1 MTLNQIINKI
11 KTQAES
17 HKMVGKFAVGAEF
30 DFAVEEVKYYPL
42 VWLVPNGFTFNTD
55 ARLVSYQFAML
66 VMDRQFE
73 SSSNTIEV
81 LSDTAG
87 IIVDIVTLIKRNVT
101 ETDFDIS
108 VNGQAD
114 PFFDSS
120 HRRCLLVMV
129 LILLLTRPTSKVLL
143 RHTNVIQQ
151 IIIIREIYAVDKKHD
166 SIYST
171 FRDSLSSLNHAD
183 HPLNSQTVRFGK

>member
-1 MTLNQIINKI
+1 MIVFITMTSQKNKWRLKNEAKLLKLYDTKPNNQ
-11 KTQAES
+11 Q
-17 HKMVGKFAVGAEF
+17 
-30 DFAVEEVKYYPL
+30 EEVKYYPL
-42 VWLVPNGFTFNTD
+42 VWLVPNGFTFNTE

-114 PFFDSS
+114 AFFDSRS
-120 HRRCLLVMV
+120 DVVCGHGINFTINTPYLESYCD
-129 LILLLTRPTSKVLL
+129 IPT
-143 RHTNVIQQ
+143 
-151 IIIIREIYAVDKKHD
+151 
-166 SIYST
+166 
-171 FRDSLSSLNHAD
+171 
-183 HPLNSQTVRFGK
+183 

>member
-1 MTLNQIINKI
+1 MTLNQIIRRI

-30 DFAVEEVKYYPL
+30 DFAVEEGKYYPL
-42 VWLVPNGFTFNTD
+42 VWLVPNGFNFNTE
-55 ARLVSYQFAML
+55 ARLISYQFAML

-87 IIVDIVTLIKRNVT
+87 IIIDIVTLISRNVT
-101 ETDFDIS
+101 DDDFEII

-114 PFFDSS
+114 SFYDS
-120 HRRCLLVMV
+120 R
-129 LILLLTRPTSKVLL
+129 TD
-143 RHTNVIQQ
+143 
-151 IIIIREIYAVDKKHD
+151 IICGHGVNFTINTPYLESYCDIPV
-166 SIYST
+166 
-171 FRDSLSSLNHAD
+171 
-183 HPLNSQTVRFGK
+183 

>member
-1 MTLNQIINKI
+1 MTLNQIIEKI

-30 DFAVEEVKYYPL
+30 DFAVDEVKYYPL
-42 VWLVPNGFTFNTD
+42 VWLVPNGFTFNTEQ
-55 ARLVSYQFAML
+55 RLVSYNFAML

-87 IIVDIVTLIKRNVT
+87 IIIDIVTLLKRNVT
-101 ETDFDIS
+101 DTDFDIS

-120 HRRCLLVMV
+120 TDLVE
-129 LILLLTRPTSKVLL
+129 
-143 RHTNVIQQ
+143 RHI
-151 IIIIREIYAVDKKHD
+151 
-166 SIYST
+166 
-171 FRDSLSSLNHAD
+171 F
-183 HPLNSQTVRFGK
+183 